1 MFMPDDIKELQLQK
15 LLRGFHKDEALCFAL
30 EGAYYKRASEKIKD
44 LSFQDCRFYYA
55 QRWVKAKIRERAVK
69 LAGEVVHGTVKTWD
83 GLLGKLD
90 DWMFMD
96 RQSIRKGQLNGN

>member
-1 MFMPDDIKELQLQK
+1 MFMPDAIKELQLQK

-30 EGAYYKRASEKIKD
+30 EGAYYKRVSEKIKD
-44 LSFQDCRFYYA
+44 LSFQDCRLYYA
-55 QRWVKAKIRERAVK
+55 QSRVKTKIRERAVK

-90 DWMFMD
+90 DWIYMD
-96 RQSIRKGQLNGN
+96 RQSIRKGKLNGN